1 MNSDIEI
8 LKGKIENF
16 SPELIEVFK
25 KIVENIE
32 SVSQN
37 TAQNFYCEEILYR
50 MQFHTE
56 NPQTKLD
63 FFENITE
70 LEKNCA

>member
-16 SPELIEVFK
+16 SPELIEAFK
-25 KIVENIE
+25 KIVENMK
-32 SVSQN
+32 STSQPLIPR
-37 TAQNFYCEEILYR
+37 FHSEEILYR
-50 MQFHTE
+50 IQFHSE
-56 NPQTKLD
+56 NPETKLD
-63 FFENITE
+63 FFENICE